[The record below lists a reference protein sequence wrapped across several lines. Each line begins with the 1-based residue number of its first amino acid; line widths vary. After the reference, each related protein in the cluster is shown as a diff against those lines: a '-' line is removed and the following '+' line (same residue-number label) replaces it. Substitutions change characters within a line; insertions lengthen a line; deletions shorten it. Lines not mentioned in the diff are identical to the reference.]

1 MSAHNVYFVL
11 PALSMNAK
19 TSSHALCLS
28 SYMFTSTLDLSYQLL
43 AVGAL
48 MPYDLYTS
56 TYLANLQF
64 LTNRVFKKILSRNTS
79 ILAFN
84 YLSTD

>member
-1 MSAHNVYFVL
+1 MFYFVL

-19 TSSHALCLS
+19 TSSHALCIS
-28 SYMFTSTLDLSYQLL
+28 FYMFTSTLDLSYQLL

-56 TYLANLQF
+56 TYLAS
-64 LTNRVFKKILSRNTS
+64 TSVSYRVFKKILSRNTS

>member
-1 MSAHNVYFVL
+1 MFSFVL

-19 TSSHALCLS
+19 TSSHALCIS
-28 SYMFTSTLDLSYQLL
+28 FYMFISILNLSYQLL

-48 MPYDLYTS
+48 MSSDLCPS

-64 LTNRVFKKILSRNTS
+64 LTNRVFKKILSRNIF

-84 YLSTD
+84 HLSTD